1 MDEADAKYAEI
12 VWAIEQAMQEY
23 GFELLQ
29 RFGDAVLILY
39 RAPGKGNKERIQNT
53 AQRIIEQYG
62 MRALFEWSETNLQ
75 RLSITLLEADDER
88 FISSPHS
95 AGTPTITIREKVR
108 PPVRDNDATVRIVP
122 GTIGAN
128 INGSMMIFVP
138 DSNNEVVYVTL
149 PKSRDQYVEC
159 EIDPSA
165 TDVRLSSGF
174 KVLVNLADKTIIAA
188 AI

>member
-1 MDEADAKYAEI
+1 MDEADDKYAEI

-95 AGTPTITIREKVR
+95 AGTFSEKVK
-108 PPVRDNDATVRIVP
+108 PSVRDNDATVRIVP

-149 PKSRDQYVEC
+149 TRSVDQYVEC

-174 KVLVNLADKTIIAA
+174 KVLVNLADKTIVAA